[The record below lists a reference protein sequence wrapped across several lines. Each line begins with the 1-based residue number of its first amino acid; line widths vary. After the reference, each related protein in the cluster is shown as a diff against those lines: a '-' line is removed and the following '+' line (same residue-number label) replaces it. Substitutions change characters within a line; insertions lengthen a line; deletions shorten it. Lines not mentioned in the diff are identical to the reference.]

1 MQGLRDLRVVDFS
14 NRIAGAY
21 ATKLLADAYA
31 EVIKV
36 EPPDGDALRR
46 WTASDQDLDGKD
58 GALFQFLNTSK
69 KSVVGAIG
77 DDHVDA
83 LLRGADLVIETSDG
97 AIDGKA
103 LTEQYPGLTVLS
115 I

>member
-83 LLRGADLVIETSDG
+83 ARAVSVARALFGRPVYEDEWITVFRQGAR
-97 AIDGKA
+97 
-103 LTEQYPGLTVLS
+103 
-115 I
+115 

>member
-36 EPPDGDALRR
+36 EPPSGDALRR
-46 WTASDQDLDGKD
+46 WTASDQDLDGKNRARRVD
-58 GALFQFLNTSK
+58 IDRPIKRLLSVPLVGLGLGVEIAEAFL
-69 KSVVGAIG
+69 
-77 DDHVDA
+77 D
-83 LLRGADLVIETSDG
+83 R
-97 AIDGKA
+97 
-103 LTEQYPGLTVLS
+103 PVLPD
-115 I
+115 ITRVEGG

>member
-77 DDHVDA
+77 DDHA
-83 LLRGADLVIETSDG
+83 GPGPAARGHGDG
-97 AIDGKA
+97 GVRCARA
-103 LTEQYPGLTVLS
+103 RWAAS
-115 I
+115 SS